1 MQKGQ
6 WGREWVGVMYTMV
19 VIVEQWEGNKE
30 EYTDAQELAEEAYI
44 GYHNVRHQ
52 GRLEEK

>member
-1 MQKGQ
+1 
-6 WGREWVGVMYTMV
+6 MV
-19 VIVEQWEGNKE
+19 VTVEQWEGIKE

-52 GRLEEK
+52 GQLEEK

>member
-1 MQKGQ
+1 
-6 WGREWVGVMYTMV
+6 MV

-30 EYTDAQELAEEAYI
+30 EYTDAQELAEGAYV
-44 GYHNVRHQ
+44 GYHNVRRQ

>member
-30 EYTDAQELAEEAYI
+30 EYTVAQELAEDAYI

-52 GRLEEK
+52 GRLEER